1 VIHFQK
7 LWSSV
12 SATAGPPLPPGVREP
27 RESREGETPAEPH
40 AREKVSTTRAAQQE
54 LRPPVFEPGRGRA
67 SSCFAKLLLLLLA
80 LTTPSFA
87 QSLRRHDDR
96 PTIDLQKAQSAGIER
111 YTSQG
116 LILLTDIEPD
126 KARKLVTLIDQVYA
140 TWEQQ
145 LGPLPAA
152 RDKKQFQV
160 TGYVMRD
167 EAKFEQAGLVRP
179 NLKILHGQ
187 HAGYE
192 FWMKDAD
199 YDYYREH
206 LLLHEASHCVMQCL
220 DDGLKPVWYLEGMAE
235 FFGSHEPTQT
245 GLRFGILPASRQAS
259 PGFGR
264 IEMIREECAAGRALS
279 AAEIIKL
286 GPVEFSE
293 SRTTPYAWS
302 WAFCTFLAR
311 HPRFS
316 ADFRTVCQIWETEPF
331 QKAFEAFWNTHE
343 QLISSEWEIYR
354 DSLCYGWDLERG
366 ASVLKVP
373 TGKLQIEAARGWQN
387 TGLKVTSG
395 QKLTITA
402 TGRVVLA
409 TATKPWESEPQGIS
423 IRYSEGRPIGRLLG
437 AVLREE
443 PATEGTTRHWEFFN
457 IGPSATIEPVSAGT
471 LFLRVNDRWN
481 ELSDNSGQYEV
492 QVTPR

>member
-1 VIHFQK
+1 MSP
-7 LWSSV
+7 WSRQTQDPKSEIQN
-12 SATAGPPLPPGVREP
+12 S
-27 RESREGETPAEPH
+27 SRAPI
-40 AREKVSTTRAAQQE
+40 RISR
-54 LRPPVFEPGRGRA
+54 FEFRV
-67 SSCFAKLLLLLLA
+67 LLLLLIT

-87 QSLRRHDDR
+87 QTLRRHDDR
-96 PTIDLQKAQSAGIER
+96 PTIDLQKAQAAGIER
-111 YTSQG
+111 YTSRR
-116 LILLTDIEPD
+116 LILFTDIEPD
-126 KARKLVTLIDQVYA
+126 KARKLVTLIDQVYV

-145 LGPLPAA
+145 LGALPAA

-167 EAKFEQAGLVRP
+167 EAKFEHAGLVRP

-192 FWMKDAD
+192 FWMKDSD

-235 FFGSHEPTQT
+235 FFGAHEATPT

-264 IEMIREECAAGRALS
+264 IELIREECVAGRALS

-316 ADFRTVCQIWETEPF
+316 ADFRTLCQVWETEPF

-366 ASVLKVP
+366 ASVLEVP
-373 TGKLQIEAARGWQN
+373 KGKLQIDAARGWQN
-387 TGLKVTSG
+387 TGLQVTSG

-409 TATKPWESEPQGIS
+409 RAIKPWESEPQGIS
-423 IRYSEGRPIGRLLG
+423 IRYSEGRAIGRLLG
-437 AVLREE
+437 AVRREE
-443 PATEGTTRHWEFFN
+443 PAPEGTTRHWEFFD

-471 LFLRVNDRWN
+471 LYLRVNDRWN
-481 ELSDNSGQYEV
+481 ELGDNSGQYEV
-492 QVTPR
+492 QVAPQ